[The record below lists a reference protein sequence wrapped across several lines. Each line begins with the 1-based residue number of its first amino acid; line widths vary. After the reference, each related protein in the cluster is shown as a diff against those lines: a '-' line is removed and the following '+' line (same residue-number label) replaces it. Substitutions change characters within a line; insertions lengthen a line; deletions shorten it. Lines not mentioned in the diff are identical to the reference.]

1 MQITTD
7 RLVLREYVSEDWP
20 DVLAYQRNP
29 QYLRYYPWNNR
40 TEEEVRDFVRIFVDQ
55 QNESPRK
62 KYQLAVTL
70 LDSGELIGSCGI
82 RRKLDDDWEADI
94 GFELAPRHWGN
105 GYATESARLL
115 VDLGFEELKLH
126 RISSWCI
133 ADNTALARVLER
145 VGLRLEGRLRE
156 SDYFKGRWWDTL
168 LFALLEQEW
177 AALRSGQ

>member
-1 MQITTD
+1 
-7 RLVLREYVSEDWP
+7 
-20 DVLAYQRNP
+20 
-29 QYLRYYPWNNR
+29 
-40 TEEEVRDFVRIFVDQ
+40 
-55 QNESPRK
+55 
-62 KYQLAVTL
+62 LAVTL

-94 GFELAPRHWGN
+94 GFELAPWHWGN

-115 VDLGFEELKLH
+115 VEFGFQELKQH

-133 ADNTALARVLER
+133 ADNTASARVLER
-145 VGLRLEGRLRE
+145 VGFRLVGRLRAG
-156 SDYFKGRWWDTL
+156 DYFKDRWWDTL